1 MRHLFI
7 LTLLLLF
14 TVSASAQTRANK
26 YVDVVFLYKGDP
38 VEGNILSYEYNE
50 KVIIVREDGTVK
62 ELPWD
67 EVKRVN
73 FRYDKRRPAA
83 VRTDKIAEEVVIEE
97 EEEEYVLPTPKRA
110 FRHQV
115 TSAISFG
122 RTTNTDFGFP
132 RAATAI
138 GGGVAY
144 HLLRDVSFLTL
155 GAGLDLNLMNHQR
168 RESVMAATVLAEVPV
183 GKGRWRTFFRME
195 TGPSF
200 PFGGDD
206 SGEEITSRS
215 VTFLYHPAVGVEITP
230 RNGGWGKMTLDLG
243 YRFLNSRFDLTT
255 ASLDVVE
262 RNVNYRRLTLRGGMR
277 F

>member
-1 MRHLFI
+1 MRHLLF
-7 LTLLLLF
+7 LTLLLLL
-14 TVSASAQTRANK
+14 TIPASAQTKAQK
-26 YVDVVFLYKGDP
+26 YVDVVFVYKGAP

-50 KVIIVREDGTVK
+50 KVIIVKDNGTVK
-62 ELPWD
+62 EIPWD

-73 FRYDKRRPAA
+73 FRYDKRRTAAKPA
-83 VRTDKIAEEVVIEE
+83 DEVAEE
-97 EEEEYVLPTPKRA
+97 EEEEVAEEYVLPTPKRK

-115 TSAISFG
+115 TTALSFG
-122 RTTNTDFGFP
+122 RTTNTNFGFP

-168 RESVMAATVLAEVPV
+168 QENVIAATVLAEIPI
-183 GKGRWRTFFRME
+183 GKGRWRPFFRME

-200 PFGGDD
+200 PFGGND

-215 VTFLYHPAVGVEITP
+215 VTFLYHPAAGVEITP
-230 RNGGWGKMTLDLG
+230 RNGGWGKMTLDIG

-255 ASLDVVE
+255 ATLDVVE